1 MHFRLLRLLPLI
13 ILSFVFQNTC
23 AQEVIVKRS
32 TVIEHYK
39 HKPYYIHF
47 VKQGETLFA
56 IAKAYNISAEEL
68 VAENPLI
75 DKGLKADMVL
85 RIPKKA
91 VVETPEVETQK
102 KEAPVVQP
110 KFVEKQKEQGK
121 AIEDPD
127 YIIYLVKKQE
137 TLYGLSRQYNIP
149 VKDIIDANPGFD
161 GLKEGMEI
169 RIPRNKTAEKPASKE
184 VPVGKVVIPG
194 SNPSEIV
201 AASGETLYNL
211 SKTYNITIDELIKLN
226 PELSDGLKAGMVIKL
241 RKPEIPVQVKPEE
254 KTETVVADKTEMPI
268 VGYKAEN
275 IKTTYKVALL
285 LPFLL
290 ENAGDALESPEQHNP
305 SDIENFNYMQFYA
318 GFMLAADSLE
328 QFGLHARI
336 QVLDGDKLNDT
347 LTIRQTLRKT
357 GLDKMDLIV
366 GPMYAN
372 SFTVAARFARK
383 HEIGIIN
390 PLSRRENIVDGNPY
404 VIKTQV
410 SNSGIAAKLSSFITR
425 HYPDANI
432 IAVRKDAKELKQ
444 LADAFESL
452 MRTSQASHS
461 FNGSYQTAT
470 YTSGNMADV
479 SKRLKPGVKNIILF
493 FSNNK
498 SSVPSFVSLL
508 NPFSRSNDIILIG
521 MDGWDEI
528 ELETE
533 FLVHLN
539 FHQVTSTYVNYD
551 SEAVQQFI
559 TRFRNKYGAVPTV
572 EKYAFLG
579 YDIGWYFLTSLMW
592 YGDQY
597 MGSIPYRAGT
607 GLQNNFAFS
616 GSRKSDGL
624 QNQNISIV
632 KLQDYKMVKVE

>member
-1 MHFRLLRLLPLI
+1 MRFRLLPLLLLAV
-13 ILSFVFQNTC
+13 LSFIFQNSY

-47 VKQGETLFA
+47 VKQGESLTA
-56 IAKAYNISAEEL
+56 IAKAYNITPEEI

-91 VVETPEVETQK
+91 IVVTPEVEIQK

-110 KFVEKQKEQGK
+110 KPAETQKEQVR
-121 AIEDPD
+121 ATEDPD

-137 TLYGLSRQYNIP
+137 TLYGLSRQYNIS
-149 VKDIIDANPGFD
+149 VKDIIDANQGFE

-169 RIPRNKTAEKPASKE
+169 RLPRKKSSEKPVTVE
-184 VPVGKVVIPG
+184 KVVKPG
-194 SNPSEIV
+194 SNPAEIM
-201 AASGETLYNL
+201 AAPGETLYNL

-226 PELSDGLKAGMVIKL
+226 PELRDGLKAGMVIKL
-241 RKPEIPVQVKPEE
+241 RNPEMPVPVKPEE
-254 KTETVVADKTEMPI
+254 KTEAVVADKPEMP
-268 VGYKAEN
+268 VAGYKAEN

-290 ENAGDALESPEQHNP
+290 DNAADAIESPEQNNP
-305 SDIENFNYMQFYA
+305 SDFENFNYLQFYA

-328 QFGLHARI
+328 QLGLHARI

-357 GLDKMDLIV
+357 GLDKTDLII

-372 SFTVAARFARK
+372 SFSVAARFARK

-390 PLSRRENIVDGNPY
+390 PLSRRENIVEGNPY

-410 SNSGIAAKLSSFITR
+410 STSGIATKLSTFITR
-425 HYPDANI
+425 HYANANV
-432 IAVRKDAKELKQ
+432 IAVRNDAKELKQ
-444 LADAFESL
+444 LADAFESQ
-452 MRTSQASHS
+452 MRAGIASHS
-461 FNGSYQTAT
+461 FNGSFQTAT
-470 YTSGNMADV
+470 YTSGSMSEI

-498 SSVPSFVSLL
+498 SIVPSFVSLL

-528 ELETE
+528 ALETE
-533 FLVHLN
+533 FLVNLN

-607 GLQNNFAFS
+607 GLQYNFAFS
-616 GSRKSDGL
+616 GSKKSDGL

-632 KLQDYKMVKVE
+632 KIQDYKMVKVE